1 MFVHKLEDQV
11 SRKTYIDWFILSFL
25 AGSINTGGFLASH
38 RFVSH
43 VTGYAT
49 LAGISLEQMDWYGF
63 IMTLIIP
70 IAFMV
75 GVMFSAYLTEK
86 QFAHYRHGQK
96 YAPVMQIVAFLLL
109 VVALGGLFG
118 FFGEFGTNTD
128 LKNDYLL
135 SAILCMACGLQNG
148 AITMSSGATVR
159 TTHLTGLT
167 TDLGLG
173 LVRAEITAK
182 NSEQKQKERRSNK
195 LRMGTVASFT
205 AGAIV
210 GAFAF
215 INFKFAGFLLPASIA
230 LYFSYVARTTQ
241 SE

>member
-1 MFVHKLEDQV
+1 MFQHKLEDQV
-11 SRKTYIDWFILSFL
+11 SQKTYIDWFVLSFL

-43 VTGYAT
+43 ITGYAT
-49 LAGISLEQMDWYGF
+49 LAGISFEQMNWYGF

-70 IAFMV
+70 LAFMT

-109 VVALGGLFG
+109 VVAIGGYFD
-118 FFGEFGTNTD
+118 FFGEFGSTTN
-128 LKNDYLL
+128 LKNDYIL

-159 TTHLTGLT
+159 TTHITGIT

-173 LVRAEITAK
+173 LVRAAIIAGDPER
-182 NSEQKQKERRSNK
+182 QKKEHRANK
-195 LRMGTVASFT
+195 LRIGTITAFT

-210 GAFAF
+210 GAYVF
-215 INFKFAGFLLPASIA
+215 ISFKFAGFILPASMA
-230 LYFSYVARTTQ
+230 LYFSYVARTAQ
-241 SE
+241 NE